1 MTFLIQAVSFP
12 LLIDAFCVSL
22 VTSIILIILAYKLP
36 LGRDFNVGVRKFHKG
51 NTSRLGGI
59 GIVLGVTFY
68 LTHDSSTH
76 LNLFNFSWILFL
88 SSLPI
93 FLGGLLEDLTHS
105 VSPTIRLALAFISAN
120 CFWFLTH
127 IGVERTDILP
137 IDWLIHWPII
147 AYFFTLLVIA
157 GFTHAIN
164 IIDGFNG
171 LASSQVILILIFFAL
186 LSYASNEQS
195 LFLYCCLLIL
205 TTLGFFFLNWP
216 FGKIFMGDSG
226 AYFLGV
232 NVVFIGLTL
241 VHRLPKM
248 SPFAPIMFGIYPL
261 VETLFSIYRRVLL
274 RGISMNTPDALH
286 LHSLIYKRILK
297 TKPKSSLINSNLLN
311 SRVSLYFLVTMVCF
325 DLLTFMFSENTPVL
339 FLLFGLFLILYF
351 LIFKSLIKF
360 KMHYF
365 FQFFKVLKNW

>member
-1 MTFLIQAVSFP
+1 MVFQVGTFP

-22 VTSIILIILAYKLP
+22 VTSIVSIILAYKLH
-36 LGRDFNVGVRKFHKG
+36 LGRDFSVGVRKFHKG

-88 SSLPI
+88 SSLPV

-105 VSPTIRLALAFISAN
+105 VSPIIRLALAFISAN

-127 IGVERTDILP
+127 IGVERTDVLP
-137 IDWLIHWPII
+137 IDWLIQQPII
-147 AYFFTLLVIA
+147 AYLFTMLVIA

-171 LASSQVILILIFFAL
+171 LASSQVMLMLIFFAL
-186 LSYASNEQS
+186 LSYVSNEQS
-195 LFLYCCLLIL
+195 LFLYCCLLISA
-205 TTLGFFFLNWP
+205 TLGFLILNWP
-216 FGKIFMGDSG
+216 FGKIFLGDSG
-226 AYFLGV
+226 AYFIGV

-241 VHRLPKM
+241 VHRLPKL
-248 SPFAPIMFGIYPL
+248 SPFAPIMFGLYPL
-261 VETLFSIYRRVLL
+261 VEALFSIYRRVWL
-274 RGISMNTPDALH
+274 RGVSMNTPDALH
-286 LHSLIYKRILK
+286 LHSLIYQRILK
-297 TKPKSSLINSNLLN
+297 KSPQASLINPNLLN
-311 SRVSLYFLVTMVCF
+311 SGVSLYFLGVMVFF
-325 DLLTFMFSENTPVL
+325 DVMSFVFCENTTVL
-339 FLLFGLFLILYF
+339 FLLFGLFVILYF

-360 KMHYF
+360 KIHYF
-365 FQFFKVLKNW
+365 FNSLRL